1 MLIWALNILPNKA
14 GESYQ
19 RLYHEEWISSQVI
32 HQATAEG
39 NTFRGF
45 LGDYSL
51 KLLQG
56 SDVFPEMEFTL
67 DGDFEITC
75 SGDTSRVICP

>member
-14 GESYQ
+14 EESYQ

-56 SDVFPEMEFTL
+56 SDVFTQMEFTL
-67 DGDFEITC
+67 DGDL
-75 SGDTSRVICP
+75 